1 MYRTLII
8 FSLWCCACASHE
20 TPAPDLTGESVERPP
35 SDDAEPLA
43 DPASARAA
51 TGVESP
57 PETREGT
64 EPIASQP
71 AATFLPPVARL
82 IAIGDVHG
90 DIQALRE
97 ALSVAQVIDD
107 QDHWTGGT
115 TVVVQVGD
123 QLDRGEDERDILH
136 WLETLA
142 GEAREAGGAVYPL
155 LGNHETMNVELDLRY
170 VTEGGF
176 ASFADVP
183 WAVDDPLYAS
193 YEEAERGRVAAFRP
207 GGPYA
212 KLLASHFITVMVG
225 DTVFVHGGLVPAHA
239 AYGLE
244 AINSETSAWMIGDGP
259 EPGVLSGSDSPVWSR
274 HYSNA
279 PDANDCLLLF
289 ETLEALDAQR
299 MVVAHTVQSGGI
311 TDACNGKVWRVD
323 VGLADYY
330 GGPTQVLLIEGDQVT
345 VLP

>member
-1 MYRTLII
+1 MHRTLII
-8 FSLWCCACASHE
+8 LSLWLCACAPQEQS
-20 TPAPDLTGESVERPP
+20 APDLTGESVERPP
-35 SDDAEPLA
+35 SGDVEPLVELP
-43 DPASARAA
+43 PAP
-51 TGVESP
+51 SP
-57 PETREGT
+57 TDVSPTEETNEGPEG
-64 EPIASQP
+64 IASKP
-71 AATFLPPVARL
+71 AETFLPPVARL
-82 IAIGDVHG
+82 IAIGDIHG
-90 DIQALRE
+90 DIQALRD
-97 ALSVAQVIDD
+97 ALTVAQVIDAE
-107 QDHWTGGT
+107 DHWSGGT
-115 TVVVQVGD
+115 SVVVQVGD

-142 GEAREAGGAVYPL
+142 GEARQAGGAVYPL
-155 LGNHETMNVELDLRY
+155 LGNHEAMNVELDLRY

-176 ASFADVP
+176 ADFADVP
-183 WAVDDPLYAS
+183 WAADDPLYAS
-193 YEEAERGRVAAFRP
+193 YEESERGRVAAFRP

-212 KLLASHFITVMVG
+212 AVLASHFITVMVG

-244 AINSETSAWMIGDGP
+244 LINSETIDWMNGDGP

-289 ETLEALDAQR
+289 ETLEALDAKR

-311 TDACNGKVWRVD
+311 TDACSGKVWRVD

-330 GGPTQVLLIEGDQVT
+330 GGATQVLLIEGDEVT